1 MFYVATN
8 TRKIISITQ
17 LFITLLSKY
26 IEDSLAQFILNIRLV
41 EHIGTNKIVQIA
53 DFWQPLINH
62 QTTPFNIVKRTPLS
76 FEMLSYILTTI
87 DTNNCTNFGVP
98 VIFYH
103 HLIIAIS
110 HVLYII
116 RVQQRCFSGPIVQ
129 WRSHRFLIPVTWVR
143 FPVGPTIVFLLFKKK
158 ETITCLANVMF
169 FFFFFSK
176 HVYCLALISIQ

>member
-8 TRKIISITQ
+8 TKKIIPITQ
-17 LFITLLSKY
+17 LFITLLCKY

-53 DFWQPLINH
+53 DFWQTLINH
-62 QTTPFNIVKRTPLS
+62 QTTPFRIVKRTSLS
-76 FEMLSYILTTI
+76 FKMFSYISITI
-87 DTNNCTNFGVP
+87 DTNNYTNFGVP

-110 HVLYII
+110 HVLYFM
-116 RVQQRCFSGPIVQ
+116 RGQQRCFSGPIVQ

-143 FPVGPTIVFLLFKKK
+143 FPVGPTVFFYSSNKRNHHLPCK
-158 ETITCLANVMF
+158 CYVF
-169 FFFFFSK
+169 FFQNMFT
-176 HVYCLALISIQ
+176 VLTLISIQ